1 MFMRIIAFFLAIL
14 AGFEGFINIRAI
26 FNLPTGM
33 VSVGQWLVSLG
44 GIGLAFA
51 FLQYALRSKKP

>member
-1 MFMRIIAFFLAIL
+1 MRIIAFFLAIL
-14 AGFEGFINIRAI
+14 AGLWGVGTIKTI

>member
-1 MFMRIIAFFLAIL
+1 MRIFAFFAAIL
-14 AGFEGFINIRAI
+14 SGWFGINNTLYI

-44 GIGLAFA
+44 LTGLALA
-51 FLQYALRSKKP
+51 FLHYALNPKKP